1 MTSTNYNTVKINT
14 LTKPGQTQAHS
25 VGNQALL
32 QLANEH
38 RDAVCAG
45 MVAEP
50 MASEQTLRLRVFTRT
65 ASSG

>member
-1 MTSTNYNTVKINT
+1 
-14 LTKPGQTQAHS
+14 

-38 RDAVCAG
+38 RDAVRAG